1 MSERKIF
8 LTDEKTT
15 VFTCPKC
22 EYSTTRDV
30 SKYKELEKAVK
41 VKCKCRCG
49 HVYSVL
55 LERREYFRKKV
66 DLPGVCIFGPDK
78 RKTPMTVKDMSRIGL
93 KLEVEDPS
101 GLKAGDKVLAE
112 FNLDDKKKSLIRKML
127 VIRTISGNSLGAKFC
142 SIEPGSTYD
151 TAIRF
156 YMFS

>member
-8 LTDEKTT
+8 LTDENTT

-22 EYSTTRDV
+22 EYSTTKDV
-30 SKYKELEKAVK
+30 SKYKELDKAVK
-41 VKCKCRCG
+41 VKCTCRCG

-66 DLPGVCIFGPDK
+66 DLPGICIFGADK
-78 RKTPMTVKDMSRIGL
+78 RKRPMTVRDMSRTGL
-93 KLEVEDPS
+93 KLEVEDTS
-101 GLKAGDKVLAE
+101 GMKVGDKILAE

-127 VIRTISGNSLGAKFC
+127 VIRTISGQFLGTKFC
-142 SIEPGSTYD
+142 SIEPGSPFD
-151 TAIRF
+151 SAIRF